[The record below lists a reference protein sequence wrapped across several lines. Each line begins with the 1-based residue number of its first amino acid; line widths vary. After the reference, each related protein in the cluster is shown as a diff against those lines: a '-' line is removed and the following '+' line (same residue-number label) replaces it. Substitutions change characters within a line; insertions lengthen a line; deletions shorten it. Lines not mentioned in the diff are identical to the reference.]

1 MSQNKNQIS
10 LSAIEEVF
18 DRKLLPIAMK
28 LDQCVT
34 TVEGLVQSVSV
45 ISDKF
50 DEISTKVEDLEGKY
64 MKVNQ
69 ENKFLKDEVFRLSNS
84 LNSVKEDIDNF
95 EQYSRRVCIE
105 VSGVPV
111 TTDEDTSD
119 LVVELGSIIGL
130 NIKREDISVSH
141 RLPVKMY
148 SQAIQNKDTLNPG
161 RIWKIYDH
169 NVVSTAR

>member
-1 MSQNKNQIS
+1 MKQDCGLFVLHKILFEFCIICQFVFCMCDKMSHNENQIS

-28 LDQCVT
+28 LDPCAT
-34 TVEGLVQSVSV
+34 IVEGLVQSVSV

-95 EQYSRRVCIE
+95 EQYSRRECIE
-105 VSGVPV
+105 VSGIPM

-119 LVVELGSIIGL
+119 LVVELGSIIGF
-130 NIKREDISVSH
+130 
-141 RLPVKMY
+141 
-148 SQAIQNKDTLNPG
+148 
-161 RIWKIYDH
+161 
-169 NVVSTAR
+169 

>member
-1 MSQNKNQIS
+1 MCDKMSHNENQIS

-28 LDQCVT
+28 LDQCAT
-34 TVEGLVQSVSV
+34 IVEGLVQSVSV

-84 LNSVKEDIDNF
+84 LNSVK
-95 EQYSRRVCIE
+95 
-105 VSGVPV
+105 V
-111 TTDEDTSD
+111 TGHPFWRFAENRYCA
-119 LVVELGSIIGL
+119 L
-130 NIKREDISVSH
+130 NISPILIKISPNV
-141 RLPVKMY
+141 RQCMQNMVK
-148 SQAIQNKDTLNPG
+148 L
-161 RIWKIYDH
+161 
-169 NVVSTAR
+169 

>member
-1 MSQNKNQIS
+1 MCDKMSHNENQIS

-28 LDQCVT
+28 LDQCAT

-84 LNSVKEDIDNF
+84 LNSIKEDIDNF
-95 EQYSRRVCIE
+95 EQYSI
-105 VSGVPV
+105 
-111 TTDEDTSD
+111 D
-119 LVVELGSIIGL
+119 
-130 NIKREDISVSH
+130 
-141 RLPVKMY
+141 
-148 SQAIQNKDTLNPG
+148 A
-161 RIWKIYDH
+161 
-169 NVVSTAR
+169 NVLK

>member
-1 MSQNKNQIS
+1 MCDKMSHNENQIS

-28 LDQCVT
+28 LDQCAT

-69 ENKFLKDEVFRLSNS
+69 ENKFLKDEVFLLSNS

-95 EQYSRRVCIE
+95 EQYSRRECIE
-105 VSGVPV
+105 VSGIPV

-148 SQAIQNKDTLNPG
+148 SQAIQN
-161 RIWKIYDH
+161 
-169 NVVSTAR
+169 